1 MGETNGWLSTLSR
14 KVRFIAGHI
23 IVCTLVD
30 GHVWMALDKGLL
42 GSTNDRFV
50 LEQSGDWEWDTG
62 GYPEYPSISSRNGHY
77 RPSEK
82 HAEIWPVVRWYSE
95 GRGTARVGMTKY
107 EVGLTYVFTTIYR
120 LFGLGI
126 IIAMATMPA

>member
-1 MGETNGWLSTLSR
+1 
-14 KVRFIAGHI
+14 
-23 IVCTLVD
+23 
-30 GHVWMALDKGLL
+30 MALDKGLL

-107 EVGLTYVFTTIYR
+107 EVGLTYVFTTIYS

-126 IIAMATMPA
+126 IISYGYNAGLMKGVCLDQAHEGQSSPHDLRESQP